1 MIKTKEIRLTG
12 NEFFYLLL
20 STYIKKRWW
29 LLVWIW
35 AMILILLVGST
46 MSYIE
51 YLVSIFLILL
61 QIIQILQ
68 YWFYANARDNRIYLL
83 PRYFAIDNEQITEYM
98 NDGTSSIIK
107 IDRIIRVMQVRK
119 SYLLFVARNEYI
131 YLPFDAFE
139 SPEDIEWFENEVI
152 RKIKNNRL
160 NIHVQT

>member
-68 YWFYANARDNRIYLL
+68 YWFYANASDNRIYLL

-139 SPEDIEWFENEVI
+139 SPEDLEWFENEVI
-152 RKIKNNRL
+152 RKIKK
-160 NIHVQT
+160 IAG

>member
-68 YWFYANARDNRIYLL
+68 YWFYANASDNRIYLL

-139 SPEDIEWFENEVI
+139 SPEDLEWFENEVI
-152 RKIKNNRL
+152 RKIKK
-160 NIHVQT
+160 

>member
-68 YWFYANARDNRIYLL
+68 YWFYANASDNRIYLL
-83 PRYFAIDNEQITEYM
+83 PRYFAIDNEQITEHM

-139 SPEDIEWFENEVI
+139 SQEDLEWFENEVI
-152 RKIKNNRL
+152 RKIKK
-160 NIHVQT
+160 IAG

>member
-68 YWFYANARDNRIYLL
+68 YWFYANASDNRIYLL
-83 PRYFAIDNEQITEYM
+83 PRYFAIDNEQITEHM

-139 SPEDIEWFENEVI
+139 SPEDLEWFENEVI
-152 RKIKNNRL
+152 RKIKK
-160 NIHVQT
+160 